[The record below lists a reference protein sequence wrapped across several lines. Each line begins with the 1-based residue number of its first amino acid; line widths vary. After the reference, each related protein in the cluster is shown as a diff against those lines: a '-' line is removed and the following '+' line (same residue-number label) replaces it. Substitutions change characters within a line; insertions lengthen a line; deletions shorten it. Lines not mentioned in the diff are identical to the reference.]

1 MQIEEFLQKIL
12 KSNKIIINQEEKRNF
27 LQQI

>member
-12 KSNKIIINQEEKRNF
+12 KSNKISINQEEKRNF
-27 LQQI
+27 LQEI

>member
-27 LQQI
+27 LQEI

>member
-1 MQIEEFLQKIL
+1 MQIEKFLQKIL

-27 LQQI
+27 LQEI